1 MKLFFKKKEEINVE
15 EQENKKQNIRWMGR
29 FLKRHKGITC
39 VIVFVLIGSMVGCV
53 IYQKQQN
60 SPKSSSTGNL
70 GYETMVLTKR
80 DISTSISVTGTVA
93 AATTKTISTTLN
105 NIDVKT
111 VNVAVGDEVTVGD
124 TLLEFDDTDLSES
137 LSDAKESLSVSQQ
150 QSSNNVKNAQRQYS
164 EAVENANVQATRA
177 QENVNSAYNSYT
189 NAVSTESSSKT
200 AYQEAVT
207 AREEAESAAAQ
218 AKEKLTKLETQLS
231 NLQTQLQNAT
241 TDTKKASIQEKI
253 DAKQAEITTAKSDS
267 ETKSAAL
274 ETAQKT
280 ETEAKQTYEQAATA
294 LEQASSSYTKAVQ
307 DQEDTTRNNN
317 STLAQQESSVESAKL
332 QSVTSTNND
341 ESQVKT
347 LQEQVDSCVVTATMS
362 GIVTALN
369 VEEGETFAGGEVL
382 TIQDNSNLM
391 IEAAVDEY
399 DIADVEKGMSV
410 VVKTDAT
417 GEEELEGEI
426 TYVAPTPESSEGSAM
441 GNATSSSSASY
452 KIQIALKS
460 QNDRLRI
467 GMSAKASILT
477 ASATDVFAVP
487 YDAIETNADGE
498 SVIYVVD
505 NSSMKKSRRNE
516 ETTNGTDDTQTAESK
531 DSVGTDRTDIKEEGV
546 DTTTEEN
553 SDESMPQGERPDFAE
568 GERPNGRPEGAP
580 NGTSSGESGSDTGM
594 QKKEIVV
601 EVGLESDYYT
611 EISGDGLEEGM
622 LVITGTSTTASGDK
636 NTSDSKSTSLF
647 NIGGSG
653 MSGGSGRNSSG
664 GGMPAGG
671 GPH

>member
-1 MKLFFKKKEEINVE
+1 MKQFFKKKQEINVE

-39 VIVFVLIGSMVGCV
+39 VVVIIIIGSMVGCM
-53 IYQKQQN
+53 IYHKQQKA
-60 SPKSSSTGNL
+60 SRFPTEGSM
-70 GYETMVLTKR
+70 GYETAVLTKR

-93 AATTKTISTTLN
+93 AATTKTITTTLN

-111 VNVAVGDEVTVGD
+111 LNVAVGDMVTLGD
-124 TLLEFDDTDLSES
+124 TLLEFDDSDLSES

-150 QSSNNVKNAQRQYS
+150 QSSNNVKNAERQYS
-164 EAVENANVQATRA
+164 EAVENASVQATRA
-177 QENVNSAYNSYT
+177 DENVTSTYNSYT
-189 NAVSTESSSKT
+189 SAAATESSSKT
-200 AYQEAVT
+200 AYQDAVA
-207 AREEAESAAAQ
+207 ARETAESESSK
-218 AKEKLTKLETQLS
+218 AKETLTKLESQLS
-231 NLQTQLQNAT
+231 KLQTQLKEAT
-241 TDTKKASIQEKI
+241 TENKKTSIQEKI
-253 DAKQAEITTAKSDS
+253 DAKQEEINTAKSDY

-274 ETAQKT
+274 EAAQKT
-280 ETEAKQTYEQAATA
+280 ESEAKQTYEQAATA

-307 DQEDTTRNNN
+307 DKEDTTRNNN
-317 STLAQQESSVESAKL
+317 SNLAQQESSLESAKL

-341 ESQVKT
+341 ESQVKS
-347 LQEQVDSCVVTATMS
+347 LQEQVDSCVVTAPMS
-362 GIVTALN
+362 GLITALN
-369 VEEGETFAGGEVL
+369 VEEGETFSGGEVL

-391 IEAAVDEY
+391 IEATVDEY

-417 GEEELEGEI
+417 GDEELEGEI
-426 TYVAPTPESSEGSAM
+426 TYVAPTPESSSGDAM
-441 GNATSSSSASY
+441 GNATSSTSASY
-452 KIQIALKS
+452 KIEITLKS

-505 NSSMKKSRRNE
+505 NSSIKKDRRNE
-516 ETTNGTDDTQTAESK
+516 ETGNSAEDTQTTESK
-531 DSVGTDRTDIKEEGV
+531 DNADTDS
-546 DTTTEEN
+546 TTEEN
-553 SDESMPQGERPDFAE
+553 SDENMSQGEKTEFAE
-568 GERPNGRPEGAP
+568 GERPNGKPEGAP
-580 NGTSSGESGSDTGM
+580 NGNFEGTSSGESGSDSGM

-611 EISGDGLEEGM
+611 EISSDELEEGM
-622 LVITGTSTTASGDK
+622 LIITGTSTQASGEK
-636 NTSDSKSTSLF
+636 NTSDSQNTSLF
-647 NIGGSG
+647 NMGGSG
-653 MSGGSGRNSSG
+653 MSGGNGRNGSG